1 MATAMD
7 RIRAFFAPVKASTDE
22 YEPIAD
28 GDADTLEGSTFEE
41 GAPFSWLKYSVFAL
55 IGMAMLWAWNM
66 FLAAAPY
73 FNIRF
78 QADPWISANSQSAIL
93 TTFTAV
99 SLVTL
104 LILAGR
110 QASANYPARVSAAL
124 IINAG
129 VFSLL
134 TLSTSSFL
142 DASPPVYLAFLLLMV
157 AMTAFAAGLMQNG
170 AFSFAASF
178 GQPEYTQAIM
188 AGQGVAGILPPL
200 AQILSFLAFDDS
212 SSSAPGQPGGEAH
225 PAPPSSPSPPP
236 PDNGN
241 KGEEEDGETAPG
253 HAAPP
258 PARRYVPLGTL
269 LRKLRWLAAAVVTC
283 FALTM
288 FFPVFTAK
296 ILSVHDPTAGAGAG
310 AGRLFAPGAFI
321 PLGFF
326 FWNLGDLA
334 GRVST
339 LLPCCSLRR
348 RPRLLFA
355 LALLRG
361 AILPLYLLCNL
372 HGRGAVVESDVFYLG
387 VVQVL
392 FGLTNGWVGS
402 SAMMA
407 AGEWVAEG
415 EREAAGGFMGLCLV
429 AGLAVGSVLS
439 FSAAG
444 V

>member
-1 MATAMD
+1 
-7 RIRAFFAPVKASTDE
+7 
-22 YEPIAD
+22 
-28 GDADTLEGSTFEE
+28 
-41 GAPFSWLKYSVFAL
+41 
-55 IGMAMLWAWNM
+55 M

-241 KGEEEDGETAPG
+241 KGSSAAFIYFLTAVLISTATLVAFIPLVRSQARRSRPLSQLTTPSGEEEDGETAPG